1 MDRKALIREYKE
13 AVRPMGVFCIRNLR
27 SGKILIGAVKDI
39 EARLNRNLAQ
49 LKMGLHPV
57 RALQLDWNELGA
69 EAFAFEVL
77 DTLKPS
83 ETPGYDPAADLREL
97 ESMWLEKLSPYDE
110 RGYNERPTPQ

>member
-13 AVRPMGVFCIRNLR
+13 AARPMGICCVRNT
-27 SGKILIGAVKDI
+27 SNGKILIGAARDI
-39 EARLNRNLAQ
+39 DARLNRNLAQ

-69 EAFAFEVL
+69 DAFVFEVL

-83 ETPGYDPAADLREL
+83 ETPGYDPTADLREL
-97 ESMWLEKLSPYDE
+97 ESMWLEKLTPFDE
-110 RGYNERPTPQ
+110 RGYNERPKTP